1 MGLRHRRY
9 PDALSPG
16 FDDFLFL
23 GAILRL
29 NIEPNTKGT
38 NSNVE
43 NHVLASCKV
52 ELTSEDGTDVVCI
65 LDARVLRN
73 RSGELWVGYHSQSL
87 SDLDGSQ
94 RYVPTIEFSK
104 NLTRRISDAV
114 LVEYE
119 CYRASEMRSV
129 GGYDGRR

>member
-1 MGLRHRRY
+1 MLKINVVSVGR
-9 PDALSPG
+9 G
-16 FDDFLFL
+16 
-23 GAILRL
+23 
-29 NIEPNTKGT
+29 TK
-38 NSNVE
+38 

-52 ELTSEDGTDVVCI
+52 ELTSEDATDVVCI

-73 RSGELWVGYHSQSL
+73 RSGELWVGYHTQSL

-114 LVEYE
+114 LDAYNSQ
-119 CYRASEMRSV
+119 RGTRQGV
-129 GGYDGRR
+129 GAHGR

>member
-1 MGLRHRRY
+1 MVKINVVSVGR
-9 PDALSPG
+9 G
-16 FDDFLFL
+16 
-23 GAILRL
+23 
-29 NIEPNTKGT
+29 TK
-38 NSNVE
+38 S
-43 NHVLASCKV
+43 HVLASCIV
-52 ELTSEDGTDVVCI
+52 QLTSEDGTDVVSI